1 MEFVIIIALL
11 LVNGMFAMYEF
22 SLVSSSRARLELLQ
36 SGGNHKATKVLKLL
50 EEPEKIL
57 STIQVGITLIGIV
70 SGAFG
75 GVTIAA
81 KLTPVL
87 EKVEFIRPYASSISL
102 VIVVGIITY
111 LSLIIGELVPKSLA
125 MSNPER
131 VAMNLSSFMIGLT
144 YVVYP
149 FVWFLSVSTKFINS
163 LLGIKN
169 SEERAMSEEELK
181 YLLTYSSQKGM
192 IEQEETEMIKDVF
205 RFTDRRAGELMTH
218 RSEIVGIPKDAT
230 KEDVLKI
237 VADNKFGRYPLYDG
251 SIEHIVGTVAV
262 KNILL
267 LFDGNHPIFKLTDIV
282 VPAVYIPENM
292 QANKVLE
299 AFKKQKVNFGIV
311 ISEYGSVEGV
321 ITLNDLSE
329 AILGDISGDEEGGS
343 EIISRSDGSFL
354 VDGLMNIDDFM
365 DDFKIK
371 SYDDVKNQGFNTLS
385 GLAMSILN
393 KIPEE
398 GETFTYK
405 NLKFEIVDMDNSRVD
420 KLLVT
425 FDISDEYDI

>member
-1 MEFVIIIALL
+1 
-11 LVNGMFAMYEF
+11 
-22 SLVSSSRARLELLQ
+22 
-36 SGGNHKATKVLKLL
+36 
-50 EEPEKIL
+50 
-57 STIQVGITLIGIV
+57 
-70 SGAFG
+70 
-75 GVTIAA
+75 
-81 KLTPVL
+81 
-87 EKVEFIRPYASSISL
+87 
-102 VIVVGIITY
+102 
-111 LSLIIGELVPKSLA
+111 
-125 MSNPER
+125 
-131 VAMNLSSFMIGLT
+131 MNLSSFMIGLT